1 MVALADFGQCL
12 KYGAKGKKEFKSL
25 KSIPLNKRSECGQKR
40 EGINCVRC

>member
-1 MVALADFGQCL
+1 MGALADFGQCL

-25 KSIPLNKRSECGQKR
+25 RSISLNKKSECTKKR